1 MALDTGSVQRWF
13 DDYLEVFAAAVRGE
27 RPISALLDCY
37 AVPLTLTTDEGAMSL
52 ATHDQLA
59 AVIQGQVDGLRA
71 QRYHH
76 TTLSNAEVTV
86 LNGASALY
94 RGAFVR
100 HDIDGAELGPVAVTY
115 LLIDGPGA
123 AQIAVLASHGD

>member
-1 MALDTGSVQRWF
+1 MAMDSATVGRWF

-27 RPISALLDCY
+27 RPMAALLDCY
-37 AVPLTLTTDEGAMSL
+37 ALPLTLTSDEGALSL
-52 ATHDQLA
+52 STHDQLA

-76 TTLSNAEVTV
+76 TTLSSAEVTV
-86 LNGASALY
+86 LNDSSALY

-100 HDIDGAELGPVAVTY
+100 HDVDGAELGRIAVTY

-123 AQIAVLASHGD
+123 AQIVVLASHGN